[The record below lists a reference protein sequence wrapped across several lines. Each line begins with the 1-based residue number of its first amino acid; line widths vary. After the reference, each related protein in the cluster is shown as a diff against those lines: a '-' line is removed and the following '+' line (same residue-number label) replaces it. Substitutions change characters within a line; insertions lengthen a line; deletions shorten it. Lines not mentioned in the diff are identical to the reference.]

1 MVTDRYLTFF
11 KLLFRDN
18 NTEEVSS
25 DLLFTRPQTEVLSQW
40 TEGIG
45 NRFKKSVNFIYRFN
59 EVSVKYGNIV
69 YEIKL
74 MNYIDELNQLIELI
88 Y

>member
-1 MVTDRYLTFF
+1 VIYF
-11 KLLFRDN
+11 LLD
-18 NTEEVSS
+18 
-25 DLLFTRPQTEVLSQW
+25 LSQW